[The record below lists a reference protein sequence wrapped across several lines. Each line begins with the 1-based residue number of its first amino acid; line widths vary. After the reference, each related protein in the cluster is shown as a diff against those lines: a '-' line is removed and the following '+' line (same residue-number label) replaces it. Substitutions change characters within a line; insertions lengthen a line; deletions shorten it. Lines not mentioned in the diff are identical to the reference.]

1 MLVYRHKTFCC
12 YNSIMQKDVSKVHI
26 IGAPGSGKTY
36 LSKKLSKQLNALL
49 LELDQ
54 IHWDNNA
61 DIYNT
66 KAPEDERDAKLLKFT
81 EQDSWVIEG
90 IYYKWVDSSFESA
103 DAIIILNVPNYLR
116 NFRII
121 KRFILSKVGIGQCNE
136 MSIKDLKALITWG
149 NSFTKNNLPAIM
161 DKTEPYKSKR
171 YIFNKADK
179 VFKFITD

>member
-1 MLVYRHKTFCC
+1 
-12 YNSIMQKDVSKVHI
+12 MQKDVSKVHI

-36 LSKKLSKQLNALL
+36 LSKKLSKQLNAPL

-61 DIYNT
+61 DTYNT
-66 KAPEDERDAKLLKFT
+66 KAPEHERDANLLKFT

-90 IYYKWVDSSFESA
+90 IYYKWVDNSFKSA
-103 DAIIILNVPNYLR
+103 DAIIILNIPNYLR

-149 NSFTKNNLPAIM
+149 NSFTKNNLPEIIA
-161 DKTEPYKSKR
+161 KTEPYKSKR
-171 YIFNKADK
+171 DIFSKADK
-179 VFKFITD
+179 VVKNTQLSQNCTKKKKT